1 MTVPTR
7 WEELDGTN
15 TILISIYTKDFFN
28 FTVKETFKIFSL
40 SQTSR
45 RKKSGLRRY
54 NPTQHFPAALLFILC
69 CTVVC
74 NAATHVFLAIAFH
87 QINYSIPSFVFIK
100 APSIRPR
107 RASGTPCP
115 TTLQIAVNKSEE
127 REELR
132 WSLNT
137 TCCSILY
144 LCLLHLRV
152 SVQSCYDVIVLFTL
166 VINCFK

>member
-1 MTVPTR
+1 MSPSTQSWFQPWMVSS
-7 WEELDGTN
+7 
-15 TILISIYTKDFFN
+15 ISQSCQSNQSHQI
-28 FTVKETFKIFSL
+28 SL
-40 SQTSR
+40 WWNPDDVRNQQSVRHAADVSQDSSWYPSTMCIII
-45 RKKSGLRRY
+45 
-54 NPTQHFPAALLFILC
+54 H
-69 CTVVC
+69 
-74 NAATHVFLAIAFH
+74 THVFNLCCLVEDVSVEVLV
-87 QINYSIPSFVFIK
+87 NLCSISQGK
-100 APSIRPR
+100 KRGTAPCTRPR

-144 LCLLHLRV
+144 LCLLYLRI